1 MPAAVTE
8 KRGEIR
14 IGVSGWRYA
23 PWRGVFYPPKL
34 GQKRELAY
42 VASQLSSLEVNG
54 SFYSLLRP
62 ETYQRWSDET
72 LDSFVFALKGSR
84 YITHMLRLANARPA
98 LANFFASGV
107 LALGA
112 KLGPVLWQL
121 PERFVFDRD
130 RIERFF
136 EMLPRTHAEAARL
149 SRAHDARVDGRALT
163 RARHVGPIRH
173 VIEPRHPSFE
183 TSAFTA
189 LCAAHDVA
197 IVIADTAGR
206 FPTLVHPEVSSTVYV
221 RLHGAEELYASAY
234 AISEL
239 RSWSRR
245 IRRWASDGRDVYV
258 YFDNDVRAHAPF
270 DAMALDALARGGR
283 PTRSRPEL
291 ASLDAEMPRTTWP
304 AWTAARAVS
313 PADVV
318 RGSRRTPS
326 ARRASPRGAA
336 DDPATGTA

>member
-1 MPAAVTE
+1 MPPAVTE
-8 KRGEIR
+8 RRGEIR

-34 GQKRELAY
+34 AQKRELAY
-42 VASQLSSLEVNG
+42 VSSQLSSLEVNG

-62 ETYQRWSDET
+62 ETYQRWTDET
-72 LDSFVFALKGSR
+72 PPSFDFALKGSR
-84 YITHMLRLANARPA
+84 YITHMLRLANAEAP

-112 KLGPVLWQL
+112 KLGPILWQL

-130 RIERFF
+130 RIEHFF
-136 EMLPRTHAEAARL
+136 ALLPRTHAEAARL
-149 SRAHDARVDGRALT
+149 SLAHDARVDGRALT
-163 RARHVGPIRH
+163 RARHVGRVRH
-173 VIEPRHPSFE
+173 VIEPRHPSFD
-183 TSAFTA
+183 TPAFTD

-206 FPTLVHPEVSSTVYV
+206 FPMLVHPEIASTVYV

-239 RSWSRR
+239 RTWTRK
-245 IRRWASDGRDVYV
+245 IRHWAREGRDVHV

-270 DAMALDALARGGR
+270 DAMALDALVRGEH
-283 PTRSRPEL
+283 PTRARPSS
-291 ASLDAEMPRTTWP
+291 AAADAEQPRTEWP
-304 AWTAARAVS
+304 AWAGPARTSRIKVTGDR
-313 PADVV
+313 PAL
-318 RGSRRTPS
+318 RR
-326 ARRASPRGAA
+326 
-336 DDPATGTA
+336 